1 MTVNSVKS
9 DSLERFQLF
18 VCKYYVSCKT
28 KAVLKQKPVAVAC
41 ASLLRVSWVHWVP
54 HSPG

>member
-28 KAVLKQKPVAVAC
+28 KAVLKQKPVAVVR
-41 ASLLRVSWVHWVP
+41 RVPWVHWVP